1 MQENSLHLNTS
12 RYEIPTWG
20 ESQIW
25 IITIELTKDRN
36 MFCGLCCMEG
46 KKCLHYKRLGTTGHL
61 VKLQQWNWMCKV
73 WGLVIFD
80 KAPGTLILTVMNMHN
95 SHWWNQVLSSHEW
108 EVPFIC
114 PVLLHIWH
122 WNDHSPITHNL
133 YDSSEVKKE
142 GEADFLS

>member
-1 MQENSLHLNTS
+1 MKFLHEEKVKFGL
-12 RYEIPTWG
+12 
-20 ESQIW
+20 SQLSWLKIGTCFVVYAVW
-25 IITIELTKDRN
+25 RE
-36 MFCGLCCMEG
+36 